1 MSKITFAIK
10 LNEVVLNH
18 LKKFCTEHGT
28 KYSFFV
34 EKAIEEKLA
43 EEEMKEDLLDFKR
56 IKKEETQAI
65 PFEQYLRRRN
75 V

>member
-1 MSKITFAIK
+1 MSKKSFAIK
-10 LNEVVLNH
+10 LNEEILDH
-18 LKKFCTEHGT
+18 LKKFCIGHGT

-56 IKKEETQAI
+56 IKKEEDLAI

>member
-1 MSKITFAIK
+1 MSKVTFAVKLDENILIK
-10 LNEVVLNH
+10 

-34 EKAIEEKLA
+34 ERAVQEKLIEEEK
-43 EEEMKEDLLDFKR
+43 KEDLLDFKTLH
-56 IKKEETQAI
+56 KEEAHAMS
-65 PFEQYLRRRN
+65 FEEYLKERD